1 MRTEG
6 VGGKGTARIVPSL
19 QNFTLLSNS
28 FFLSVSVASLCTF
41 FLQSLEFE
49 FQYVT
54 SAVLKII
61 KSIKGG
67 KSGELEPQP
76 ACLY

>member
-67 KSGELEPQP
+67 TSGVLEPKP